1 VRALAAGQLGLGAFT
16 LLRPGRLRADGPRS
30 PRGLPCAA
38 APIALQPLGEVPPV
52 ELRFFDQLVGAAYG
66 ADTLI
71 LRPIE
76 TPRAAYSVARAQ
88 YDADLLLDLLFA
100 RLPERCLR
108 IVGVTE
114 ADLYVPSR
122 TFVFGYAHL
131 TDGMGVYSLARFR
144 EQYYGRRRDLGR
156 LRARVCRAVVHE
168 LGHTFGNPHCEDAEC
183 VMHPVSHVETLDA
196 LAPWYC
202 VRCASRVRESLAVAP
217 WSPRGRWER
226 GRAFFRRGDYAR
238 AVVAFEAA
246 VRASPLEP
254 RYHNEL
260 GAALLAGGDR
270 EGARAAFG
278 RATELAGAGEALRA
292 I

>member
-1 VRALAAGQLGLGAFT
+1 
-16 LLRPGRLRADGPRS
+16 
-30 PRGLPCAA
+30 
-38 APIALQPLGEVPPV
+38 
-52 ELRFFDQLVGAAYG
+52 
-66 ADTLI
+66 
-71 LRPIE
+71 
-76 TPRAAYSVARAQ
+76 
-88 YDADLLLDLLFA
+88 
-100 RLPERCLR
+100 
-108 IVGVTE
+108 
-114 ADLYVPSR
+114 
-122 TFVFGYAHL
+122 
-131 TDGMGVYSLARFR
+131 
-144 EQYYGRRRDLGR
+144 
-156 LRARVCRAVVHE
+156 
-168 LGHTFGNPHCEDAEC
+168 
-183 VMHPVSHVETLDA
+183 MHPVSHVETLDA

-217 WSPRGRWER
+217 WSARGRWER
-226 GRAFFRRGDYAR
+226 GRAFFRRADYAR